1 MEMVEAEEA
10 NRVIPIQSHG
20 DDNGKKGELRSM
32 LVKLQ
37 TVQEKLL
44 IEGKRQTNMNVESS
58 RVNFSPRLGLICE
71 HSTFTL
77 KRSIDLLNAMAKMG
91 TNYYSVSQFTI
102 QVYIKRQKSAL
113 DYQVKTMVFVK
124 QSNWVSVKG
133 LLHVFLYF

>member
-32 LVKLQ
+32 LVHVTSDCTRGPKNI
-37 TVQEKLL
+37 L
-44 IEGKRQTNMNVESS
+44 IEDKIHTNMNVESS
-58 RVNFSPRLGLICE
+58 RVNFSPGLDLICD

-77 KRSIDLLNAMAKMG
+77 KRSIDLLNTIAKMG

-102 QVYIKRQKSAL
+102 QVYIKDKKVL
-113 DYQVKTMVFVK
+113 
-124 QSNWVSVKG
+124 
-133 LLHVFLYF
+133 